1 MGVALEG
8 ALGVTVLGLVTGEVP
23 DDQSLVTGS
32 GQEHV
37 GAVEML
43 AIAVLRDSWPP
54 PPPPPLCKGS
64 HVVAHFEE
72 SHPSRKSTSAAAVAG
87 EG

>member
-43 AIAVLRDSWPP
+43 AIVVLRDSWPP
-54 PPPPPLCKGS
+54 PPPVPLCRGS

-72 SHPSRKSTSAAAVAG
+72 SRPSLENQLRRQR
-87 EG
+87 